1 LCSAACCNL
10 ILIHFSDATESICAI
25 SICRAS
31 RLRTVASGQLLALQ
45 DLQEQLNRQGWQ
57 ALEAER
63 EASQLRAQLA
73 AAQASDESAQQ
84 DVKRLGQ
91 QLAGSQAAAAQNE
104 QELVTQVQSDNVCTR
119 LSCTSLML

>member
-1 LCSAACCNL
+1 M
-10 ILIHFSDATESICAI
+10 
-25 SICRAS
+25 
-31 RLRTVASGQLLALQ
+31 RTVASGQLLALQ
-45 DLQEQLNRQGWQ
+45 DLQEKLNRQGWQ